1 MASEM
6 QFMSQYR
13 HDKQAMNST
22 QLSVQKYRRCERTG
36 PTTPLKD
43 SVLKI
48 WDADCW
54 AQASSGW
61 IFVFGVTIISSVTA
75 AISPQLLT
83 MTMMMM
89 VMMKSAHNKTY
100 RYVHV
105 WSCFALTIKVY
116 KYF

>member
-1 MASEM
+1 MAREM

-48 WDADCW
+48 WDDDW
-54 AQASSGW
+54 WTQASSGW
-61 IFVFGVTIISSVTA
+61 IFVFGVTIISSVTM
-75 AISPQLLT
+75 T
-83 MTMMMM
+83 MMMMM
-89 VMMKSAHNKTY
+89 VMMKSAHNGP
-100 RYVHV
+100 
-105 WSCFALTIKVY
+105 ALH
-116 KYF
+116 